1 MVDYI
6 SYKNIIL
13 NSIDVDMYHLVE
25 RREIDKYMN
34 YDKYMI
40 EFDYLLH
47 QPKKYIVGYFVSTIE
62 GNTWMP
68 VFNYKKEMLRNKM
81 HLEFADVIV
90 ERKKN
95 QIIQCLCELGIP
107 DTALRIIRVYLSI
120 QSQS

>member
-62 GNTWMP
+62 GNIWMP
-68 VFNYKKEMLRNKM
+68 VFNHKKEMLKT
-81 HLEFADVIV
+81 LVD
-90 ERKKN
+90 
-95 QIIQCLCELGIP
+95 
-107 DTALRIIRVYLSI
+107 
-120 QSQS
+120 

>member
-25 RREIDKYMN
+25 QREIEKYKN

-47 QPKKYIVGYFVSTIE
+47 EPKKYIVGYFVSTTYE
-62 GNTWMP
+62 KNWMP

-81 HLEFADVIV
+81 HLEFANVLV

-95 QIIQCLCELGIP
+95 ELIQCLYELGIP
-107 DTALRIIRVYLSI
+107 DTALRIIRVHLSV
-120 QSQS
+120 